1 MGRRIHPPPKKF
13 PFRSHAPSGCGRSIG
28 WRGGIVFPI
37 VEAKSLAPAVKQFKI
52 LAPWVARK
60 RQPGQFIVLRTHEEG
75 ERIPL
80 TIVDSDPQAGTLT
93 IIFQEVGKSTLRLG
107 ELQAGDSI
115 LDLIGPLG
123 RPTHIEKFG
132 TVVCIG
138 GGIGIAPVYPIAK
151 GMREAGNTVVSI
163 IGART
168 RELLILEE
176 EMARVSHVLK
186 VSTDDGSYGYHG
198 FVSDV
203 LQDLIDEGTSIDLVV
218 AIGPVPMMRVVC
230 NVTRNRNL
238 KTVVSLNPIMVDAT
252 GMCGACRV
260 TVGGRTRFV
269 CVDGPEFDGHEVNFA
284 ELVKRQRAYLKEEK
298 TAMEIHL
305 RHRGLCGGGGRP

>member
-1 MGRRIHPPPKKF
+1 LFQILETRL
-13 PFRSHAPSGCGRSIG
+13 
-28 WRGGIVFPI
+28 
-37 VEAKSLAPAVKQFKI
+37 LAAAVKQFKI
-52 LAPWVARK
+52 AAPEIARK
-60 RQPGQFIVLRTHEEG
+60 RKPGQFIVLRIAEEG

-80 TIVDSDPQAGTLT
+80 TIADADPQAGTITL
-93 IIFQEVGKSTLRLG
+93 IFQEVGKSTLQLG
-107 ELQAGDSI
+107 KLKAGEAIS
-115 LDLIGPLG
+115 DLIGPLG
-123 RPTHIEKFG
+123 IPTHIEKFG

-151 GMREAGNTVVSI
+151 GMREAGNTVISI
-163 IGART
+163 IGARNKD
-168 RELLILEE
+168 LLIMEE
-176 EMARVSHVLK
+176 EMAAVSHSLK
-186 VSTDDGSYGYHG
+186 VTTDDGSYGQKG

-203 LQDLIDEGTSIDLVV
+203 LQDIIDGGTTINLAV

-230 NVTRNRNL
+230 NVTRNRGI

-260 TVGGRTRFV
+260 TVGGHTRFV

-298 TAMEIHL
+298 QGTEIFLHP
-305 RHRGLCGGGGRP
+305 GGACLGGKQG

>member
-1 MGRRIHPPPKKF
+1 
-13 PFRSHAPSGCGRSIG
+13 
-28 WRGGIVFPI
+28 VFQI
-37 VEAKSLAPAVKQFKI
+37 IEARLLATAVKQLKI
-52 LAPWVARK
+52 AAPEIARRRK
-60 RQPGQFIVLRTHEEG
+60 PGQFVVLRINEEG

-80 TIVDSDPQAGTLT
+80 TIADADPQAGIITL
-93 IIFQEVGKSTLRLG
+93 IFQEVGTSTAKLG
-107 ELQAGDSI
+107 KLKAGDSI
-115 LDLIGPLG
+115 SDLIGPLG
-123 RPTHIEKFG
+123 VPTHVEKFG
-132 TVVCIG
+132 TVVCVG

-151 GMREAGNTVVSI
+151 AMQEAGNTVLSI

-168 RELLILEE
+168 KDLLILEE
-176 EMARVSHVLK
+176 EMAKVSNVLK

-203 LQDLIDEGTSIDLVV
+203 LQDFMDQGTTIHLVV

-230 NVTRNRNL
+230 NVTRNKNI

-269 CVDGPEFDGHEVNFA
+269 CVDGPEFDGHQVDFA
-284 ELVKRQRAYLKEEK
+284 ELVKRQRAYLDQEK
-298 TAMEIHL
+298 NAYESFLHPSGVCL
-305 RHRGLCGGGGRP
+305 AGKS

>member
-1 MGRRIHPPPKKF
+1 
-13 PFRSHAPSGCGRSIG
+13 
-28 WRGGIVFPI
+28 VFPI
-37 VEAKSLAPAVKQFKI
+37 VDAKLLAASVKQFRVA
-52 LAPWVARK
+52 APEIARK
-60 RQPGQFIVLRTHEEG
+60 RKPGQFVVLRTHEEG

-80 TIVDSDPQAGTLT
+80 TIADADPAAGTITL
-93 IIFQEVGKSTLRLG
+93 IFQEVGKSTMQLG
-107 ELQAGDSI
+107 KLKSGDSI
-115 LDLIGPLG
+115 MDLIGPLG
-123 RPTHIEKFG
+123 RPTHIENFG

-151 GMREAGNTVVSI
+151 GMRQAGNRVISI
-163 IGART
+163 IGARNKD
-168 RELLILEE
+168 LLIMEE
-176 EMARVSHVLK
+176 EMAAVSHTLK

-203 LQDLIDEGTSIDLVV
+203 LQDVIDEGNPLHLVV

-230 NVTRNRNL
+230 NVTRSRNI

-260 TVGGRTRFV
+260 SVGGKTRFV

-284 ELVKRQRAYLKEEK
+284 ELVKRQRAYLDQEQQASKMFLHPEG
-298 TAMEIHL
+298 ACM
-305 RHRGLCGGGGRP
+305 GGRS

>member
-1 MGRRIHPPPKKF
+1 LAKEKV
-13 PFRSHAPSGCGRSIG
+13 A
-28 WRGGIVFPI
+28 VFQI
-37 VEAKSLAPAVKQFKI
+37 IDARLLATAVKELKI
-52 LAPWVARK
+52 NAPEIAKRRK
-60 RQPGQFIVLRTHEEG
+60 AGQFVVLRINEEG

-80 TIVDSDPQAGTLT
+80 TIADADPQKGVITL
-93 IIFQEVGKSTLRLG
+93 IFQEVGTSTAKLG
-107 ELQAGDSI
+107 KLKAGDSI
-115 LDLIGPLG
+115 SDLIGPLG
-123 RPTHIEKFG
+123 VPTHIEKFG
-132 TVVCIG
+132 TVVCVG

-151 GMREAGNTVVSI
+151 AMQEAGNTVLSI

-168 RELLILEE
+168 KDLLILEE
-176 EMARVSHVLK
+176 EMAKVSNVLK

-203 LQDLIDEGTSIDLVV
+203 LQDIMDQGTTINLVV

-230 NVTRNRNL
+230 NVTRNKNI

-269 CVDGPEFDGHEVNFA
+269 CVDGPEFDGHQVDFA
-284 ELVKRQRAYLKEEK
+284 ELVKRQRAYLDQEK
-298 TAMEIHL
+298 QAYESFLHP
-305 RHRGLCGGGGRP
+305 GGVCLGGKSG

>member
-1 MGRRIHPPPKKF
+1 M
-13 PFRSHAPSGCGRSIG
+13 
-28 WRGGIVFPI
+28 FPI
-37 VEAKSLAPAVKQFKI
+37 LEARLLATAVKQFKI
-52 LAPWVARK
+52 AAPEIAKKRK
-60 RQPGQFIVLRTHEEG
+60 PGQFIVLRIHEEG

-80 TIVDSDPQAGTLT
+80 TIADADAEAGTITL
-93 IIFQEVGKSTLRLG
+93 IFQEVGKSTEQLG
-107 ELQAGDSI
+107 KLKAGDTVS
-115 LDLIGPLG
+115 DLIGPLG
-123 RPTHIEKFG
+123 VPTHIEKYG
-132 TVVCIG
+132 TVVCVG

-151 GMREAGNTVVSI
+151 AMREAGNTVISI

-168 RELLILEE
+168 KNLLILEE
-176 EMARVSHVLK
+176 EMARVSHSLK

-198 FVSDV
+198 FVSDI
-203 LQDLIDEGTSIDLVV
+203 LQDIIDEGMTINLVV

-230 NVTRNRNL
+230 NVTKNHKI

-284 ELVKRQRAYLKEEK
+284 ELVKRQRAYLNQEK
-298 TAMEIHL
+298 LSLETF
-305 RHRGLCGGGGRP
+305 RHQGGACMGGIS